1 MAANFGELV
10 LIVGDHHIPMRAHS
24 IPAPFR
30 KMLVP
35 GKMQHVLCT
44 GNLGCPEEYDRLRKL
59 VGGSASNVHCV
70 AGEYDF
76 ASTFPPPHGFGGV
89 VGGGGGGG
97 GGDGGNNTTSSEMGE
112 YASSSFLPSF
122 PETRVVNL
130 GEFRVG
136 IIGGHQVVPWGDLS
150 ALAMI
155 RRRMDVDVLVCG
167 RRRKEGIV
175 EYEGAC
181 DVGKG
186 ERIGLAAPLLGVF
199 VITRACKIDDFAYIV
214 GGCAFVSFSSFV
226 NSPLTFSDAKSL
238 FSRNEPLPSSRRI
251 LSFPGEYIDIQ
262 IASNQF
268 IDVHCVDDEDIDDV
282 ALSIPSFPPECRLAT
297 YSLSHILSLSL
308 SHSLSLSLSR
318 GIIGRVQ

>member
-10 LIVGDHHIPMRAHS
+10 LLVGDHHIPMRAHS

-30 KMLVP
+30 RMLVP

-76 ASTFPPPHGFGGV
+76 ASTFPPHGFGFGA
-89 VGGGGGGG
+89 GGG
-97 GGDGGNNTTSSEMGE
+97 GGDGGNNTSSETAAAAGGGGMGE
-112 YASSSFLPSF
+112 YASSFLPSF
-122 PETRVVNL
+122 PETKVVNL

-155 RRRMDVDVLVCG
+155 RRRLDVDVLVCG

-181 DVGKG
+181 DDGTVDGFDG
-186 ERIGLAAPLLGVF
+186 PLFGSVCH
-199 VITRACKIDDFAYIV
+199 TSSKIDGF
-214 GGCAFVSFSSFV
+214 GFGRRCAFFSFIPRYSALA
-226 NSPLTFSDAKSL
+226 PPDAKPL
-238 FSRNEPLPSSRRI
+238 FLPKRTH
-251 LSFPGEYIDIQ
+251 L
-262 IASNQF
+262 
-268 IDVHCVDDEDIDDV
+268 
-282 ALSIPSFPPECRLAT
+282 
-297 YSLSHILSLSL
+297 
-308 SHSLSLSLSR
+308 
-318 GIIGRVQ
+318 